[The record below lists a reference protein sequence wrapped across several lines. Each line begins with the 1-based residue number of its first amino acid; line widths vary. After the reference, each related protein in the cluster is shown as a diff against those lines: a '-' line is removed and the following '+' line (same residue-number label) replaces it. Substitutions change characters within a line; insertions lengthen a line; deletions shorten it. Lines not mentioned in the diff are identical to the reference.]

1 MLKSTNSFISEM
13 MNEIMGNS
21 AAFAMLNR
29 YLDTIEGVNPY
40 YFSYD
45 IEYIVRLVAMG
56 EDELKSYK
64 DRHIS
69 KSRYMQLYNV
79 AMGIRK
85 ELRNGKSNLTNW
97 MYDETL

>member
-1 MLKSTNSFISEM
+1 MLKSTNSMIPEM

-21 AAFAMLNR
+21 AAFALLNR
-29 YLDTIEGVNPY
+29 YLDTLEGVNPY

-56 EDELKSYK
+56 NDELQTFR
-64 DRHIS
+64 DRHS
-69 KSRYMQLYNV
+69 GMSRYTQLYRV
-79 AMGIRK
+79 AMNIRK

-97 MYDETL
+97 IDDETL